1 MSTGS
6 IMIQRFIFAFL
17 LGLHSLTALAIAP
30 YIIGDKVQ
38 AGELSA
44 VAGQVETKLRGAGFQ
59 VIGHYVPQGQSSFG
73 VVVVTDE
80 AMLAKVREL
89 GGSNILA
96 APIRV
101 GIGADGSVT
110 YMNPDYWYRA
120 YFRNM
125 FSQVESTARAVQSL
139 LSRTLGAGPGMGGD
153 ESAASLPKYRYMIG
167 MERFDDPQNALAK
180 YASFDDAVKTVRDNL
195 AKGLAG
201 VSKVY
206 EIVMP
211 EKKVAVF
218 GVAMN
223 SPVNGDTVL
232 LKKMGVQ
239 DRSAALPY
247 EMFVVNN
254 EVRALF
260 ARYRLALAFP
270 DLGMGQFMR
279 IVSAP
284 GEIRSTLLTVA
295 GGSAE

>member
-1 MSTGS
+1 ML
-6 IMIQRFIFAFL
+6 QRLVCAFF
-17 LGLHSLTALAIAP
+17 LGFFSLSASAIAP
-30 YIIGDKVQ
+30 YISGDKLQ
-38 AGELSA
+38 PGELSV
-44 VAGQVETKLRGAGFQ
+44 VAGQVEAKLRGAGFQ
-59 VIGHYVPQGQSSFG
+59 VIGRYLPKWQSSFG

-80 AMLAKVREL
+80 AMLAKVHEL
-89 GGSNILA
+89 GGTHILA

-101 GIGADGSVT
+101 GVGADGSVT

-120 YFRNM
+120 YFRNA
-125 FSQVESTARAVQSL
+125 FGQVEEAARAVQSL
-139 LSRTLGAGPGMGGD
+139 LSKTLGAGPGMGGD

-167 MERFDDPQNALAK
+167 MERFDDPQNVLAK

-223 SPVNGDTVL
+223 SPANGDTVL
-232 LKKMGVQ
+232 LKKIGVL

-247 EMFVVNN
+247 EIFVVNN

-260 ARYRLALAFP
+260 ARYRLALSFP

-295 GGSAE
+295 GESPK

>member
-1 MSTGS
+1 ML
-6 IMIQRFIFAFL
+6 QRLVCAFF
-17 LGLHSLTALAIAP
+17 LGLFSLSAAAIAP
-30 YIIGDKVQ
+30 YIGGDKLQ
-38 AGELSA
+38 AGEWSA
-44 VAGQVETKLRGAGFQ
+44 VAGQVEAKLRGAGFQ
-59 VIGHYVPQGQSSFG
+59 VIGRYLPKGQSSFG

-80 AMLAKVREL
+80 AMLAKVHAL
-89 GGSNILA
+89 GGTNILA

-101 GIGADGSVT
+101 GVGADGSVA

-120 YFRNM
+120 YFRSA
-125 FSQVESTARAVQSL
+125 FSQVEDTARAVQSL
-139 LSRTLGAGPGMGGD
+139 LAKTLGAGPGMGGD

-167 MERFDDPQNALAK
+167 MERFDDPQNVLAK

-232 LKKMGVQ
+232 LTKIGVQ

-295 GGSAE
+295 GGSTE